1 MQTSDITTVP
11 TLNVRALLDICA
23 QLEQQGITMPLNLST
38 EAGVSTPST
47 PGKSSVAEDDSRA
60 PSPVVVDDSQDSSP
74 VAKDG
79 SQSSSPVA
87 KGGSQSSSPV
97 AKGGSRSPID
107 PNRLTRSPIDPN
119 RLTRGSSSSV
129 EEDGSQFFDESG
141 APPPAPAGPP
151 VVWHTLPHATQDRLL
166 NDAMTDYFGVDASAR
181 VDLCSHLRGVLVS
194 AVEGAYAPGVYEACV
209 KFASPSQLHNP
220 PSDALEK
227 VSKYC
232 ETNVSGGGVPLKV
245 TQSVRDAVLQ
255 HHEDAFI
262 RVVFSAF
269 PPEENQT
276 SRWTAN
282 VEAWKTVVQGWT
294 NVIHAYSA
302 TGKPD
307 REACERVDA
316 EVYALLM
323 HPRSQVASSAF
334 KYTPCTEAKAKTP
347 EKSESSP
354 STSLM
359 WALNYLDVARVAPRA
374 LTHLLFL
381 VAVRMG
387 VSVCGVTKGV
397 KNSVDS
403 TCVQLESEYPEL
415 TLYDHPS
422 MHAPPTESPVFRMLL
437 VELMTLAKD
446 GALNAVDIGKLLIAV
461 GATLKVKPLLND
473 RDWTVCS
480 RGVTYD
486 AGAFWS
492 LARDLLGHAKSLYDP
507 LSDDVSEEGRQLADA
522 VRVHI
527 AWFDSVLPPPVGQ
540 KKRSRAAATAS
551 PDGEV
556 PVAKKQ
562 RVSKG
567 KLALAAPAAS
577 DPASLA
583 LVPASDP
590 PQAVSND
597 ADRKRIE
604 ELEQQVQYLTK
615 AYEEQRSFA
624 DAVQYFRNGLQSQV
638 DRYSSFCFR
647 LPHMAASIVRQS
659 SWGRDTSKEDV
670 TDTFMELTDEFD
682 IAVVSD
688 DSMEQFLAK
697 YPPS

>member
-97 AKGGSRSPID
+97 AKGGS
-107 PNRLTRSPIDPN
+107 RSPIDPN

-359 WALNYLDVARVAPRA
+359 WALDHLDVARVAPRA

-480 RGVTYD
+480 RRVTYD

-590 PQAVSND
+590 PQVVSTD
-597 ADRKRIE
+597 ADKERIR
-604 ELEQQVQYLTK
+604 ELEQQVQSLTE
-615 AYEEQRSFA
+615 AAETQHFA
-624 DAVQYFRNGLQSQV
+624 LGAVQRLKRGLQVRDDQ
-638 DRYSSFCFR
+638 YSDFCFR
-647 LPHMAASIVRQS
+647 LPDMAASIVQQFP
-659 SWGRDTSKEDV
+659 WGKDAPKDDV
-670 TDTFMELTDEFD
+670 IDAFISLTDEFSR
-682 IAVVSD
+682 ARATYA
-688 DSMEQFLAK
+688 SMEQFLAK
-697 YPPS
+697 YTPS

>member
-87 KGGSQSSSPV
+87 KGGS
-97 AKGGSRSPID
+97 
-107 PNRLTRSPIDPN
+107 RSPIDPN

-590 PQAVSND
+590 PQVVSTD
-597 ADRKRIE
+597 ADKERIR
-604 ELEQQVQYLTK
+604 ELEQQVQSLTNTV
-615 AYEEQRSFA
+615 ETQRTA
-624 DAVQYFRNGLQSQV
+624 LEAIQRLEYAVEVRES
-638 DRYSSFCFR
+638 RYCDFCYR
-647 LPHMAASIVRQS
+647 LPDIAASVIQQS
-659 SWGRDTSKEDV
+659 PWGKDAPMD
-670 TDTFMELTDEFD
+670 D
-682 IAVVSD
+682 VSD
-688 DSMEQFLAK
+688 AFSALRDEIDSTIYGEESVERFLAK
-697 YPPS
+697 YDPS